1 MTGFYVGLVLTWK
14 RLNTYLYYLVFINII
29 PFNRRFLMFLLWTGL
44 ESNQVLTDA
53 FKNVKMKK
61 YYLNMN
67 FRQQTGK
74 VCQLPYN
81 DSYD

>member
-1 MTGFYVGLVLTWK
+1 
-14 RLNTYLYYLVFINII
+14 
-29 PFNRRFLMFLLWTGL
+29 MFLLWTGL